1 MKCRYEVSIK
11 KKERKNLSTRLFH
24 FAIGRLVSNLIYC
37 LRVIKYSD
45 LKVKYINKSIFKCQE
60 YTPHV
65 KRFKLNRRAFL
76 VEGVNLKG
84 EVEFV
89 YPELPA
95 ALENYPEEV
104 WLGTNK
110 YYRHA
115 ASNSLKTNLIFGSNT
130 FMILL
135 KAVSVVYDNILSP
148 HAFTVENEFLGGRL
162 MEIND
167 GDEDLLK
174 QSQLFKAE
182 SQPVHGYFIMAVCY
196 SDQKP
201 SDKPSRCTLF

>member
-1 MKCRYEVSIK
+1 LDPPDPSNPLHRPNFTNRAKCCLNSLFKAETLYDVLECCMKCRYEVSIK

-24 FAIGRLVSNLIYC
+24 FAIGRLVSNLIFC

-115 ASNSLKTNLIFGSNT
+115 AS
-130 FMILL
+130 
-135 KAVSVVYDNILSP
+135 KA
-148 HAFTVENEFLGGRL
+148 
-162 MEIND
+162 
-167 GDEDLLK
+167 
-174 QSQLFKAE
+174 
-182 SQPVHGYFIMAVCY
+182 
-196 SDQKP
+196 
-201 SDKPSRCTLF
+201 